1 MLHVLHVMLY
11 VLRFLCVYH
20 YAAC

>member
-1 MLHVLHVMLY
+1 MLHVLHVMLH